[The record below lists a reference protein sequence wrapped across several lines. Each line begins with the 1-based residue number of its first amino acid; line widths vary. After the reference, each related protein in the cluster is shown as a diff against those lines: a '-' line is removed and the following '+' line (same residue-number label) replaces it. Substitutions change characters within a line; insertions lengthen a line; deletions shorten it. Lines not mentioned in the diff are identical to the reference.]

1 MILNLE
7 FKKSKINLPIP
18 KFVNDCPKGIIFYGQ
33 VGTSNDWYDWFKY
46 EGNGNINWDFFDVW
60 ESDDLPKNIK
70 PFNDYYV
77 DKEKLKNL

>member
-1 MILNLE
+1 
-7 FKKSKINLPIP
+7 
-18 KFVNDCPKGIIFYGQ
+18 
-33 VGTSNDWYDWFKY
+33 
-46 EGNGNINWDFFDVW
+46 GNGNVNWDFFDVW

>member
-1 MILNLE
+1 MTKDEIIVKLE
-7 FKKSKINLPIP
+7 KL
-18 KFVNDCPKGIIFYGQ
+18 GI
-33 VGTSNDWYDWFKY
+33 
-46 EGNGNINWDFFDVW
+46 DFDIW